1 MWEEESGET
10 ADRERENLV
19 QEKRRQEMQLQREGR
34 RDSLRKLEYW
44 VS

>member
-19 QEKRRQEMQLQREGR
+19 QEGRRQGMQLQREGS
-34 RDSLRKLEYW
+34 RDSLRGLEYW